1 MKKIAIDL
9 GGTNIRCAV
18 LNEQYE
24 IECLEKKE
32 QFIQEVW
39 KITLSR

>member
-24 IECLEKKE
+24 IEYYENKKDE
-32 QFIQEVW
+32 ANAV
-39 KITLSR
+39 